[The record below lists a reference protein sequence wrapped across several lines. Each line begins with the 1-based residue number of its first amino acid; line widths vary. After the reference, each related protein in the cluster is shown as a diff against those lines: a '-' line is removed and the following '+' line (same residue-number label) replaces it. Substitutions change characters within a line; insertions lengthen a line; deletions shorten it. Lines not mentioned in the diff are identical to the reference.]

1 MTYFTKRTLTLL
13 FLVLLITACIYL
25 PGLNGGFLFDD
36 LPNLGDMSRY
46 SDIHSWQNAKEF
58 IFNGF
63 SGPTG
68 RPISLATF
76 WLTASSWVEGNA
88 FPFKII
94 NLLIHLLCGLLLF
107 FVIKLLLK
115 EYKYQQQKS
124 AWVALFATSI
134 WLLHPMFVSTTLYVV
149 QRMTQLSLLFSLLG
163 ILSYLYARS
172 LLVLRPIK
180 AYLWMTI
187 SIGVGTILATFSK
200 ENGALLPLLI
210 LVIEFCN
217 PEKKHKPLWQWR
229 LVCLWFPSILITY
242 IILKE
247 INFSANPWP
256 SRNFNQLE
264 RLMSEARIITNYLFR
279 LYIPQI
285 EGQGLYQDGYQVSR
299 SLLNPIST
307 LYSIIFLSLLFIS
320 ALIFRTK
327 YPLYALAV
335 LFFFA
340 AHLMESTLLGLELYF
355 EHRNYAAAIFIF
367 LPIAAGLCWLSEK
380 IQQKLVVVIS
390 CFIIAIFA
398 LMTLQRA
405 DLWSDTQRLK
415 LYWAQQNPDSPR
427 AQVDYA
433 RYLLMNNKND
443 EANNL
448 IQYTLERRP
457 DSSLLT
463 VRLIRQKLDT
473 EQLKPEDFDWM
484 KSTIAHQRP
493 EPQAALDLR
502 YLVEQIR
509 ADEQRLKFYSG
520 PMIEVLHTMSYHPA
534 TRWNDKNWQGLFLYL
549 EGKLY
554 LANHDYQKGY
564 NAFLKSLAI
573 YNNAETA
580 IAMTM
585 EFTQVD
591 NHAMAYTFLHE
602 VKEKYISQALKTDH
616 RLTLMFNDLNSKL
629 ERDLGYPQ

>member
-76 WLTASSWVEGNA
+76 WLTASSWIEGNA
-88 FPFKII
+88 FPFKLI
-94 NLLIHLLCGLLLF
+94 NLFIHLTCGVLLF
-107 FVIKLLLK
+107 CIIKLLLK
-115 EYKYQQQKS
+115 EYEYDDKKS
-124 AWVALFATSI
+124 DWIALLTISL
-134 WLLHPMFVSTTLYVV
+134 WLVHPMFVSTTLYVI

-163 ILSYLYARS
+163 ILGYLYARS

-229 LVCLWFPSILITY
+229 LVCLWLPSILIAY

-264 RLMSEARIITNYLFR
+264 RLMSEARIVTEYLFR

-320 ALIFRTK
+320 ALVFRKK
-327 YPLYALAV
+327 YSLDRK
-335 LFFFA
+335 
-340 AHLMESTLLGLELYF
+340 S
-355 EHRNYAAAIFIF
+355 
-367 LPIAAGLCWLSEK
+367 
-380 IQQKLVVVIS
+380 VV
-390 CFIIAIFA
+390 
-398 LMTLQRA
+398 
-405 DLWSDTQRLK
+405 
-415 LYWAQQNPDSPR
+415 
-427 AQVDYA
+427 
-433 RYLLMNNKND
+433 
-443 EANNL
+443 
-448 IQYTLERRP
+448 
-457 DSSLLT
+457 
-463 VRLIRQKLDT
+463 
-473 EQLKPEDFDWM
+473 
-484 KSTIAHQRP
+484 
-493 EPQAALDLR
+493 
-502 YLVEQIR
+502 
-509 ADEQRLKFYSG
+509 
-520 PMIEVLHTMSYHPA
+520 
-534 TRWNDKNWQGLFLYL
+534 
-549 EGKLY
+549 
-554 LANHDYQKGY
+554 
-564 NAFLKSLAI
+564 
-573 YNNAETA
+573 
-580 IAMTM
+580 
-585 EFTQVD
+585 
-591 NHAMAYTFLHE
+591 
-602 VKEKYISQALKTDH
+602 
-616 RLTLMFNDLNSKL
+616 
-629 ERDLGYPQ
+629 